1 MFTNITLKS
10 KLPRLIKS
18 SAAILVLMMSFGSAD
33 ARVMLFS
40 SVTNGE
46 PFLSLGRKVLTE
58 AYKCVG
64 GIEIEVQTFPAKRA
78 LYFANH
84 GYADGELIRPK
95 LVGNFDNLRRIDV
108 PLFSYELVAVSK
120 LHTKMPGSTVQDFK
134 GEIVGII
141 RGFQSTKHIPEA
153 LNNVVLAH
161 DGEHLLKLL
170 QNDRIDYAFMMKE
183 AAAQTI
189 TKFDLSELKILTP
202 SLDVKWFYHYLHRKN
217 WHLIPKLEHC
227 LKEVTL
233 NTDTVEK
240 VD

>member
-1 MFTNITLKS
+1 
-10 KLPRLIKS
+10 
-18 SAAILVLMMSFGSAD
+18 MMSIGSAD

-46 PFLSLGRKVLTE
+46 PFLSLGREVLTE
-58 AYKCVG
+58 AYECLGDYEV
-64 GIEIEVQTFPAKRA
+64 EIQTFPAKRA

-95 LVGNFDNLRRIDV
+95 LVGEYDNLRRIDV

-120 LHTKMPGSTVQDFK
+120 LHTNMPGSKVQDFK
-134 GEIVGII
+134 GKIVGII
-141 RGFQSTKHIPEA
+141 RGFQSTKHIPETLGNA
-153 LNNVVLAH
+153 VLAH

-170 QNDRIDYAFMMKE
+170 QNGRIDYAFMMKE
-183 AAAQTI
+183 AAVQTI

-202 SLDVKWFYHYLHRKN
+202 SLEIKWFYHYLHKKN

-227 LKEVTL
+227 LREMNL
-233 NTDTVEK
+233 NTGTVEK
-240 VD
+240 TD